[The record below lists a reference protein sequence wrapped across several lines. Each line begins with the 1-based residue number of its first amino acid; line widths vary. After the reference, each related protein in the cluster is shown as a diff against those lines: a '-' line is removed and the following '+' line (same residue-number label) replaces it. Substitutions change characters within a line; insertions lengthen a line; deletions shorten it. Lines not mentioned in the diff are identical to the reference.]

1 VIQLTD
7 REIFLNVHRICVLNN
22 YLTYADM
29 AAIINKSES
38 FIKQVASGRAGF
50 NLDHLRMLAEELEC
64 DIKDFFIKEQKG
76 E

>member
-1 VIQLTD
+1 
-7 REIFLNVHRICVLNN
+7 
-22 YLTYADM
+22 M

-50 NLDHLRMLAEELEC
+50 NLDHLRMFAEELEC
-64 DIKDFFIKEQKG
+64 DIKDFFIKEKKG